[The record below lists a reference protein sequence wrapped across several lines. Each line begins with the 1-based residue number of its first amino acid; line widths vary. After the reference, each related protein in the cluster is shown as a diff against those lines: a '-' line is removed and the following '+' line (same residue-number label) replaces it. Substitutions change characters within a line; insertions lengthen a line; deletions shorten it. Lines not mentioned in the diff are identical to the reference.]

1 MRFTAT
7 QALGGIGGVFTL
19 AVVVIAALLLAE
31 SPDRAIHDGIIAPP
45 AVSENRGNVPYT
57 LPEGA
62 SASDIGAA
70 LEQLGV
76 IRSSRQFQVLVSLM
90 GLQSRL
96 SAGDYALQRGS
107 ATLSVISRLTV
118 QDQAPTIRVTFPEGI
133 RIEEMAVIA
142 QKAGFGSA
150 EEFMAAASQPARL
163 PAELAAGI
171 PEGQDLQGYLFPDTY
186 IMPVGTPASEL
197 VQLMVDTFLK
207 RFSPSLRETVRT
219 DGRTVHDVVT
229 LASIVER
236 EAVLEPE
243 RPLIAGVF
251 YNRLKEGDRLGAD
264 PTTQYAIT
272 IGNPGEVARFGWWK
286 KELTIED
293 LANTSPYNT
302 RLNTGLPP
310 GPITNPGLASLE
322 AAAKPATTKFYYF
335 VADAIKGD
343 GSHVFAETLAEH
355 ERNQARVNR

>member
-1 MRFTAT
+1 MKPTANHV
-7 QALGGIGGVFTL
+7 LGGIGGAFVL
-19 AVVVIAALLLAE
+19 VVVVIAAWLLAK
-31 SPDRAIHDGIIAPP
+31 SPERAIHDGIIERPS
-45 AVSENRGNVPYT
+45 VSANRGNVPYT

-70 LEQLGV
+70 LEDLGI

-90 GLQSRL
+90 GLQRRL
-96 SAGDYALQRGS
+96 SAGDYALERGS

-118 QDQAPTIRVTFPEGI
+118 QDQVPAIRVTFPEGI

-142 QKAGFGSA
+142 EKAGFGKA
-150 EEFMAAASQPARL
+150 EDFIEAASQPGRL
-163 PAELAAGI
+163 PTELAAGI
-171 PEGQDLQGYLFPDTY
+171 PKGQDLQGYLFPDTY

-207 RFSPSLRETVRT
+207 RFGPSLREVIRA
-219 DGRTVHDVVT
+219 DGRTVHGVVT
-229 LASIVER
+229 MASIIER
-236 EAVLEPE
+236 EAVLESE

-251 YNRLKEGDRLGAD
+251 YNRVKEGDRLGAD

-272 IGNPGEVARFGWWK
+272 IGNPAGVAAFGWWK

-302 RLNTGLPP
+302 RLNAGLPP

-335 VADAIKGD
+335 VADALKGD
-343 GSHVFAETLAEH
+343 GSHIFAETLAEH
-355 ERNQARVNR
+355 ERNQARFNR